1 MTVLFRAEVLMH
13 ANAIAPTITRRR
25 RSAGEDPLK
34 KITLQMS
41 ESVVAAIKSLVD
53 KGEAP
58 SANVLVEDAVR
69 TMLGERRRA
78 EVYAAYHEAAKD
90 SVFMKDMNEVTAE
103 FDVAIG
109 DGMEND

>member
-1 MTVLFRAEVLMH
+1 MNG
-13 ANAIAPTITRRR
+13 NATAATRTRRR

-41 ESVVAAIKSLVD
+41 ESIVTAIKSLVEN
-53 KGEAP
+53 GEAP

-78 EVYAAYHEAAKD
+78 EVYAAYQEAAKD
-90 SVFMKDMNEVTAE
+90 PAFMKDMNDITEA
-103 FDVAIG
+103 FDVAVA
-109 DGMEND
+109 DGLEND